1 MTENNFLDF
10 IKNRAQQLESNQND
24 DEPRATPKN
33 GYVDFSKNKPSI
45 MLRLVP
51 QLDFLQG
58 NTQDPVGFGY
68 KSIFFNTPHRKAD
81 NTIVAANITIGDDQ
95 ETEQIVNRWVNENK
109 TPSRF
114 GAARPRTNYLVNAI
128 ELDPQTLQPVT
139 GHVQVLRVT
148 FSVYKKLVENLSDT
162 MGWAQGA
169 EMGFMDLNYA
179 QPIKITRPQG
189 QGDTYDVMVYT
200 NRTLEPITDVNAL
213 MADMEPLSKFA
224 QPTRIETPNWF
235 NTIVGWV
242 DGESTT
248 GGNDDYVTGN
258 AAPAFPTQPQSQG
271 NPYVQSASAQPQPQG
286 NPYVQSASAQPQ
298 PHVNDSASG
307 SGNWMPQGQPQPQQ
321 TAPQASVPFQ
331 QAPTSNQPSG
341 HAVVN
346 GQSPF
351 GGGQQTSLDGNG
363 QANQPATSG
372 NDDLDAQLNAILGN

>member
-33 GYVDFSKNKPSI
+33 GYVDFSKSKPSI

-258 AAPAFPTQPQSQG
+258 AAPAFPTQPQ
-271 NPYVQSASAQPQPQG
+271 PQG
-286 NPYVQSASAQPQ
+286 NPYVQSSPAQPQ
-298 PHVNDSASG
+298 PQAKVASQAQG
-307 SGNWMPQGQPQPQQ
+307 NSPAAGAGNWMPQGQGQAPQQQQ
-321 TAPQASVPFQ
+321 TAPFQ

>member
-1 MTENNFLDF
+1 MAENNFLDF
-10 IKNRAQQLESNQND
+10 IKNRAQQLENNQND

-200 NRTLEPITDVNAL
+200 NRTLEPITDINAL

-248 GGNDDYVTGN
+248 SGNDDYVAGN
-258 AAPAFPTQPQSQG
+258 AASSFPT
-271 NPYVQSASAQPQPQG
+271 QPQPQG
-286 NPYVQSASAQPQ
+286 NPYVQPSSNQPQ
-298 PHVNDSASG
+298 PQAQVASQAQG
-307 SGNWMPQGQPQPQQ
+307 NATAAGAGNWMPQGQGQAPQQ
-321 TAPQASVPFQ
+321 QPAPFQ
-331 QAPTSNQPSG
+331 QSTTGNQPSG
-341 HAVVN
+341 LTTAN

-351 GGGQQTSLDGNG
+351 GGSQPTIQNGNG

>member
-1 MTENNFLDF
+1 MAENNFLDF

-33 GYVDFSKNKPSI
+33 GYVDFSKSKPSI

-81 NTIVAANITIGDDQ
+81 NTIVAANITIGNDQ

-248 GGNDDYVTGN
+248 SGNDDYVAGN
-258 AAPAFPTQPQSQG
+258 AASSFPT
-271 NPYVQSASAQPQPQG
+271 QPQPQG
-286 NPYVQSASAQPQ
+286 NPYVQSSSNQPQ
-298 PHVNDSASG
+298 PQAQVNASAAG
-307 SGNWMPQGQPQPQQ
+307 AGNWMPQGQPQPQQ
-321 TAPQASVPFQ
+321 TAPQAAAPFQ

-341 HAVVN
+341 LTTAN

-351 GGGQQTSLDGNG
+351 GGGQQTLPGGNG
-363 QANQPATSG
+363 QPNQAASSG

>member
-33 GYVDFSKNKPSI
+33 GYVDFSKSKPSI

-248 GGNDDYVTGN
+248 SGNDDYVAGN
-258 AAPAFPTQPQSQG
+258 AASSFPT
-271 NPYVQSASAQPQPQG
+271 QPQPQG
-286 NPYVQSASAQPQ
+286 NPYVQSSPVQQQPQ
-298 PHVNDSASG
+298 PQAQVASQAQG
-307 SGNWMPQGQPQPQQ
+307 NSPAAGAGNWMPQGQPQPQQ

>member
-33 GYVDFSKNKPSI
+33 GYVDFSKSKPSI

-114 GAARPRTNYLVNAI
+114 GTARPRTNYLVNAI

-248 GGNDDYVTGN
+248 GVNDDYVAGN
-258 AAPAFPTQPQSQG
+258 AASSFPT
-271 NPYVQSASAQPQPQG
+271 QPQPQG
-286 NPYVQSASAQPQ
+286 NPYVQSSPVQQQQPQ
-298 PHVNDSASG
+298 AKVASQAQG
-307 SGNWMPQGQPQPQQ
+307 NSPAAGAGNWMPQGQGQAPQQQ
-321 TAPQASVPFQ
+321 TATRASAPFQ

-341 HAVVN
+341 LATSG

-351 GGGQQTSLDGNG
+351 GGGQQTLPNGNG

>member
-10 IKNRAQQLESNQND
+10 IKNRAQQLENNQND

-33 GYVDFSKNKPSI
+33 GYIDFSKNKPSI

-213 MADMEPLSKFA
+213 MADMEPLAKFA

-248 GGNDDYVTGN
+248 GVNDDYVTGN
-258 AAPAFPTQPQSQG
+258 AAPAFPTQPQ
-271 NPYVQSASAQPQPQG
+271 PQG
-286 NPYVQSASAQPQ
+286 NPYVQSSPAQPQ
-298 PHVNDSASG
+298 PQAQVASQAQGNVLASG
-307 SGNWMPQGQPQPQQ
+307 AGNWMPQGQGQAPQQQ
-321 TAPQASVPFQ
+321 TAPQASASFQ
-331 QAPTSNQPSG
+331 QALTSNQPSG
-341 HAVVN
+341 LTTAN

-351 GGGQQTSLDGNG
+351 GGGQQTLPGGNG
-363 QANQPATSG
+363 QSNQAASSG

>member
-10 IKNRAQQLESNQND
+10 IKNRAQQLENNQND

-33 GYVDFSKNKPSI
+33 GYIDFSKNKPSI

-213 MADMEPLSKFA
+213 MADMEPLAKFA

-248 GGNDDYVTGN
+248 GVNDDYVTGN
-258 AAPAFPTQPQSQG
+258 AAPAFPTQPQ
-271 NPYVQSASAQPQPQG
+271 PQG
-286 NPYVQSASAQPQ
+286 NPYVQSSPAQPQ
-298 PHVNDSASG
+298 PQAQVASQAQGNVLASG
-307 SGNWMPQGQPQPQQ
+307 AGNWMPQGQGQAPQQQ
-321 TAPQASVPFQ
+321 TAPQASAPFQ
-331 QAPTSNQPSG
+331 QVPTSNQPSG
-341 HAVVN
+341 LTTAN

-351 GGGQQTSLDGNG
+351 GGGQQTLPGGNG
-363 QANQPATSG
+363 QSNQAASSG

>member
-248 GGNDDYVTGN
+248 GVNDGYVAGN
-258 AAPAFPTQPQSQG
+258 AASSFPT
-271 NPYVQSASAQPQPQG
+271 QPQG
-286 NPYVQSASAQPQ
+286 NPYVQSSPAQPQ
-298 PHVNDSASG
+298 PQAQVASKAQASAAPSAG
-307 SGNWMPQGQPQPQQ
+307 AGNWMPQGQPQPQQ
-321 TAPQASVPFQ
+321 TAPQASAPFQ
-331 QAPTSNQPSG
+331 QATTGNQPSG
-341 HAVVN
+341 LTTAN

>member
-10 IKNRAQQLESNQND
+10 IKNRAQQLENNQND

-33 GYVDFSKNKPSI
+33 GYIDFSKNKPSI

-248 GGNDDYVTGN
+248 GVNEDYVTGN
-258 AAPAFPTQPQSQG
+258 AAPAFPT
-271 NPYVQSASAQPQPQG
+271 QPQPQG

-298 PHVNDSASG
+298 PQPQVASQAQG
-307 SGNWMPQGQPQPQQ
+307 NAPAAGTGNWMPQGQGQAPQQQ
-321 TAPQASVPFQ
+321 TAPQASAPFQ
-331 QAPTSNQPSG
+331 QAPTSNHPSG
-341 HAVVN
+341 LTTSN

-351 GGGQQTSLDGNG
+351 GGGQQTLPGGNG
-363 QANQPATSG
+363 QSNQAASSG

>member
-33 GYVDFSKNKPSI
+33 GYVDFSKSKPSI

-248 GGNDDYVTGN
+248 SGNDDYVTGN
-258 AAPAFPTQPQSQG
+258 AAPAFPTQPQ
-271 NPYVQSASAQPQPQG
+271 PQG
-286 NPYVQSASAQPQ
+286 NPYVQSSSNQPQ
-298 PHVNDSASG
+298 PQAQVASQAQG
-307 SGNWMPQGQPQPQQ
+307 NAPAAGTGNWMPQGQGQAPQQ
-321 TAPQASVPFQ
+321 QPAPFQ

>member
-10 IKNRAQQLESNQND
+10 IKNRAQQLENNQND

-33 GYVDFSKNKPSI
+33 GYIDFSKNKPSI

-248 GGNDDYVTGN
+248 GVNDDYVTGN
-258 AAPAFPTQPQSQG
+258 ATPAFPT
-271 NPYVQSASAQPQPQG
+271 QPQPQG
-286 NPYVQSASAQPQ
+286 NPYVQSSPAQPQ
-298 PHVNDSASG
+298 PQAQVASQAQGNVLASG
-307 SGNWMPQGQPQPQQ
+307 AGNWMPQGQGQVPQQQ
-321 TAPQASVPFQ
+321 TAPQASAPFQ
-331 QAPTSNQPSG
+331 QAPTSSNQPSG
-341 HAVVN
+341 LTTAN

-351 GGGQQTSLDGNG
+351 GGGQQALPGGNEQSN
-363 QANQPATSG
+363 QAASSG

>member
-10 IKNRAQQLESNQND
+10 IKNRAQQLENNQND

-33 GYVDFSKNKPSI
+33 GYIDFSKNKPSI

-81 NTIVAANITIGDDQ
+81 NTIAAANITIGDDQ

-213 MADMEPLSKFA
+213 MADMEPLAKFA

-248 GGNDDYVTGN
+248 GVNDDYVTGN
-258 AAPAFPTQPQSQG
+258 AAPAFPTQPQ
-271 NPYVQSASAQPQPQG
+271 PQG
-286 NPYVQSASAQPQ
+286 NPYVQSSPAQPQ
-298 PHVNDSASG
+298 PQAQVASQAQGNVLASG
-307 SGNWMPQGQPQPQQ
+307 AGNWMPQGQGQAPQQQ
-321 TAPQASVPFQ
+321 TAPQASAPFQ

-341 HAVVN
+341 LTTAN

-351 GGGQQTSLDGNG
+351 GGGQQTLPGGNG
-363 QANQPATSG
+363 QSNQAASSG

>member
-258 AAPAFPTQPQSQG
+258 AAPAFPTQPQ
-271 NPYVQSASAQPQPQG
+271 PQG
-286 NPYVQSASAQPQ
+286 NPYVQSSPAQPQ
-298 PHVNDSASG
+298 PQAKVASQAQG
-307 SGNWMPQGQPQPQQ
+307 NSPAAGAGNWMPQGQG
-321 TAPQASVPFQ
+321 QASQQQQPAPFQ
-331 QAPTSNQPSG
+331 QAPTNNQPSG
-341 HAVVN
+341 LTTAN

-351 GGGQQTSLDGNG
+351 GGGQQTLPSGNG
-363 QANQPATSG
+363 QANQAASSG

>member
-33 GYVDFSKNKPSI
+33 GYVDFSKSKPSI

-213 MADMEPLSKFA
+213 MDDMEPLSKFA

-248 GGNDDYVTGN
+248 SGNDDYVAGN
-258 AAPAFPTQPQSQG
+258 AASSFPT
-271 NPYVQSASAQPQPQG
+271 QPQPQG
-286 NPYVQSASAQPQ
+286 NPYVQPSSNQPQ

-307 SGNWMPQGQPQPQQ
+307 SGNWMPQGQPQPQPQPQQ

>member
-10 IKNRAQQLESNQND
+10 IKNRAQQLENNQND

-33 GYVDFSKNKPSI
+33 GYIDFSKNKPSI

-213 MADMEPLSKFA
+213 MDDMEPLSKFA

-248 GGNDDYVTGN
+248 GVNDGYVTGN
-258 AAPAFPTQPQSQG
+258 AAPSFSTQS
-271 NPYVQSASAQPQPQG
+271 QPQG
-286 NPYVQSASAQPQ
+286 NPYVQSSPVQPQ
-298 PHVNDSASG
+298 PQAQVASQAHVNSPAASA
-307 SGNWMPQGQPQPQQ
+307 GNWMPQGQGQVPQQ
-321 TAPQASVPFQ
+321 QSAPQASAPFQ
-331 QAPTSNQPSG
+331 QVPTSNQPSG
-341 HAVVN
+341 LTTAN

-351 GGGQQTSLDGNG
+351 GGGQQTLPDGNG
-363 QANQPATSG
+363 QANQAASSG

>member
-33 GYVDFSKNKPSI
+33 GYVDFSKSKPSV
-45 MLRLVP
+45 MPRLVP

-248 GGNDDYVTGN
+248 GVNDDYVAGN
-258 AAPAFPTQPQSQG
+258 AASSFPT
-271 NPYVQSASAQPQPQG
+271 QPQPQG
-286 NPYVQSASAQPQ
+286 NPYVQSSPGQQQQPQ
-298 PHVNDSASG
+298 AKVASQAQG
-307 SGNWMPQGQPQPQQ
+307 NSPAAGAGNWMPQGQGQAPQQQ
-321 TAPQASVPFQ
+321 TAPRASAPFQ

-341 HAVVN
+341 LATSG

-351 GGGQQTSLDGNG
+351 GGGQQTLPNGNG
-363 QANQPATSG
+363 QSNQAASSG

>member
-1 MTENNFLDF
+1 MAENNFLDF

-33 GYVDFSKNKPSI
+33 GYVDFSKSKPSI

-248 GGNDDYVTGN
+248 SGNDDYVAGN
-258 AAPAFPTQPQSQG
+258 AASSFPT
-271 NPYVQSASAQPQPQG
+271 QPQPQG
-286 NPYVQSASAQPQ
+286 NPYVQSSSNQPQ
-298 PHVNDSASG
+298 PQAQVNASAAG
-307 SGNWMPQGQPQPQQ
+307 AGNWMPQGQPQPQQ
-321 TAPQASVPFQ
+321 APQQQPAPFQ
-331 QAPTSNQPSG
+331 QATTGNQPSG
-341 HAVVN
+341 LTTAN